1 MSKNNLSSHPTFS
14 TSCAEVENLAF
25 SHKAWIVSPRAGWV
39 ESVAVSGFRAT
50 NPQFPRPYY
59 DEFVFFFQYLELKQ
73 PMNKK
78 ADEGHCASFS
88 AVKRWGTSSHPPGSP
103 MKVVCSQSE
112 LNAALQLV
120 SRAVATRP
128 THPVLANVMLTAD
141 AGTDRL
147 SLTGFDLNLGIQ
159 TSLSASVETSGAI
172 TLPARLLGEIVS
184 RLASDSPV
192 TLACDENGEQVQLTS
207 LSGSYQMRGM
217 SADDFPELPMVE
229 SGMTLKLEASGLV
242 QALKGTL
249 FASSSDEAKQLLT
262 GVHLSFSD
270 RNLEAAATD
279 GHRLAVLQVDDALQV
294 AASGHEGDDSSFAV
308 TLPARSLREVER
320 LMSGWR
326 SEDPV
331 SLFCDRGQV
340 VFLAAD
346 QMVTSR
352 TLEGTYPNYRQL
364 IPDGFTRSLGMDRR
378 GLIAALER
386 IAVLADQHN
395 NVVKFSSQPDQGVVL
410 LSADAQD
417 VGSGSESLAAELSG
431 DAIQIAFNVRYLLDG
446 LKATTGERVI
456 LHCNAPT
463 TPAVLRPQEEKGGF
477 TYLVMPVQI
486 RS

>member
-1 MSKNNLSSHPTFS
+1 
-14 TSCAEVENLAF
+14 
-25 SHKAWIVSPRAGWV
+25 
-39 ESVAVSGFRAT
+39 
-50 NPQFPRPYY
+50 
-59 DEFVFFFQYLELKQ
+59 
-73 PMNKK
+73 
-78 ADEGHCASFS
+78 
-88 AVKRWGTSSHPPGSP
+88 

-128 THPVLANVMLTAD
+128 THPVLANVLLTAD

-147 SLTGFDLNLGIQ
+147 SLTGFDLSLGIQ
-159 TSLSASVETSGAI
+159 TSLAASVETSGAI

-184 RLASDSPV
+184 RLASDSPL
-192 TLACDENGEQVQLTS
+192 TLTTEESGEQVQLNS

-217 SADDFPELPMVE
+217 PADDYPDLPMVE
-229 SGMTLKLEASGLV
+229 SGLTLKLQASGLV

-249 FASSSDEAKQLLT
+249 FASSGDEAKQLLT
-262 GVHLSFSD
+262 GVHLSFTD
-270 RNLEAAATD
+270 TNLEAAATD
-279 GHRLAVLQVDDALQV
+279 GHRLAVLQVDDALQ
-294 AASGHEGDDSSFAV
+294 AAAEGTEGESAAFAV

-320 LMSGWR
+320 LVSGWR
-326 SEDPV
+326 SEDPI

-364 IPDGFTRSLGMDRR
+364 IPDGFSRTLTMDRR
-378 GLIAALER
+378 ALVGALER

-395 NVVKFSSQPDQGVVL
+395 NVVKFSSQPESGVVL
-410 LSADAQD
+410 ISADAQD

-431 DAIQIAFNVRYLLDG
+431 DAIQIAFNVRYMLDG
-446 LKATTGERVI
+446 LKAMAGDRVV

-463 TPAVLRPQEEKGGF
+463 TPAVLRPVEDGDGF

>member
-1 MSKNNLSSHPTFS
+1 
-14 TSCAEVENLAF
+14 
-25 SHKAWIVSPRAGWV
+25 
-39 ESVAVSGFRAT
+39 
-50 NPQFPRPYY
+50 
-59 DEFVFFFQYLELKQ
+59 
-73 PMNKK
+73 
-78 ADEGHCASFS
+78 
-88 AVKRWGTSSHPPGSP
+88 

-128 THPVLANVMLTAD
+128 THPVLANVLLTAD
-141 AGTDRL
+141 AGTGRL

-184 RLASDSPV
+184 RLASDSPL
-192 TLACDENGEQVQLTS
+192 TLSTEESGEQVQLTS

-217 SADDFPELPMVE
+217 PADDYPDLPMVE
-229 SGMTLKLEASGLV
+229 SGMTLQLQASGLV

-249 FASSSDEAKQLLT
+249 FASSGDEAKQLLT
-262 GVHLSFSD
+262 GVHLSFTD
-270 RNLEAAATD
+270 KNLEAAATD
-279 GHRLAVLQVDDALQV
+279 GHRLAVLQVEDALQ
-294 AASGHEGDDSSFAV
+294 AAADASQGDESVFAV

-320 LMSGWR
+320 LMAGWR
-326 SEDPV
+326 SEDPI

-364 IPDGFTRSLGMDRR
+364 IPDGFSRTLTMDRR
-378 GLIAALER
+378 ALVGALER

-395 NVVKFSSQPDQGVVL
+395 NVVKFSSQPESGVVL
-410 LSADAQD
+410 ISADAQD

-431 DAIQIAFNVRYLLDG
+431 DAIQIAFNVRYMLDG
-446 LKATTGERVI
+446 LKAMAGDRVV

-463 TPAVLRPQEEKGGF
+463 TPAVLRPAGERDGF

>member
-1 MSKNNLSSHPTFS
+1 
-14 TSCAEVENLAF
+14 
-25 SHKAWIVSPRAGWV
+25 
-39 ESVAVSGFRAT
+39 
-50 NPQFPRPYY
+50 
-59 DEFVFFFQYLELKQ
+59 
-73 PMNKK
+73 
-78 ADEGHCASFS
+78 
-88 AVKRWGTSSHPPGSP
+88 

-128 THPVLANVMLTAD
+128 THPVLANVLLTAD

-159 TSLSASVETSGAI
+159 TSLAASVETSGAI

-184 RLASDSPV
+184 RLASDSPL
-192 TLACDENGEQVQLTS
+192 TLTTEESGEQVQLNS

-217 SADDFPELPMVE
+217 PADDYPDLPMVE
-229 SGMTLKLEASGLV
+229 SGLTLKLEASGLV

-249 FASSSDEAKQLLT
+249 FASSGDEAKQLLT
-262 GVHLSFSD
+262 GVHLSFTD
-270 RNLEAAATD
+270 TNLEAAATD
-279 GHRLAVLQVDDALQV
+279 GHRLAVLQVNDALQ
-294 AASGHEGDDSSFAV
+294 AAAEGTEGESAAFAV

-320 LMSGWR
+320 LVAGWR
-326 SEDPV
+326 SEDPI

-364 IPDGFTRSLGMDRR
+364 IPDGFSRTLTMDRR
-378 GLIAALER
+378 ALVGALER

-395 NVVKFSSQPDQGVVL
+395 NVVKFSSQPESGVVL
-410 LSADAQD
+410 ISADAQD

-431 DAIQIAFNVRYLLDG
+431 DAIQIAFNVRYMLDG
-446 LKATTGERVI
+446 LKAMAGDRVV

-463 TPAVLRPQEEKGGF
+463 TPAVLRPVEDGDGF

>member
-1 MSKNNLSSHPTFS
+1 
-14 TSCAEVENLAF
+14 
-25 SHKAWIVSPRAGWV
+25 
-39 ESVAVSGFRAT
+39 
-50 NPQFPRPYY
+50 
-59 DEFVFFFQYLELKQ
+59 
-73 PMNKK
+73 
-78 ADEGHCASFS
+78 
-88 AVKRWGTSSHPPGSP
+88 

-128 THPVLANVMLTAD
+128 THPVLANVLLTAD

-147 SLTGFDLNLGIQ
+147 SLTGFDLSLGIQ
-159 TSLSASVETSGAI
+159 TSLAASVETSGAI

-184 RLASDSPV
+184 RLSSDSPL
-192 TLACDENGEQVQLTS
+192 TLTTEESGEQVQLNS

-217 SADDFPELPMVE
+217 PADDYPDLPMVE
-229 SGMTLKLEASGLV
+229 SGLTLKLQASGLV

-249 FASSSDEAKQLLT
+249 FASSGDEAKQLLT
-262 GVHLSFSD
+262 GVHLSFTD
-270 RNLEAAATD
+270 TNLEAAATD
-279 GHRLAVLQVDDALQV
+279 GHRLAVLQVDNALQ
-294 AASGHEGDDSSFAV
+294 AAAEGTEGESAAFAV

-320 LMSGWR
+320 LVAGWR
-326 SEDPV
+326 SEDPI

-364 IPDGFTRSLGMDRR
+364 IPDGFSRTLTMDRR
-378 GLIAALER
+378 ALVGALER

-395 NVVKFSSQPDQGVVL
+395 NVVKFSSQPESGVVL
-410 LSADAQD
+410 ISADAQD

-431 DAIQIAFNVRYLLDG
+431 DAIQIAFNVRYMLDG
-446 LKATTGERVI
+446 LKAMAGDRVA

-463 TPAVLRPQEEKGGF
+463 TPAVLRPVEDGDGF

>member
-1 MSKNNLSSHPTFS
+1 
-14 TSCAEVENLAF
+14 
-25 SHKAWIVSPRAGWV
+25 
-39 ESVAVSGFRAT
+39 
-50 NPQFPRPYY
+50 
-59 DEFVFFFQYLELKQ
+59 
-73 PMNKK
+73 
-78 ADEGHCASFS
+78 
-88 AVKRWGTSSHPPGSP
+88 

-128 THPVLANVMLTAD
+128 THPVLANVLLTAD
-141 AGTDRL
+141 AGTGRL

-159 TSLSASVETSGAI
+159 TSLAASVETSGAI

-184 RLASDSPV
+184 RLASDSPL
-192 TLACDENGEQVQLTS
+192 TLSTEESGEQVQLTS

-217 SADDFPELPMVE
+217 PADDYPDLPMVE
-229 SGMTLKLEASGLV
+229 SGMTLQLQASGLV

-249 FASSSDEAKQLLT
+249 FASSGDEAKQLLT
-262 GVHLSFSD
+262 GVHLSFTD
-270 RNLEAAATD
+270 KNLEAAATD
-279 GHRLAVLQVDDALQV
+279 GHRLAVLQVEDALQ
-294 AASGHEGDDSSFAV
+294 AAADASQGDESVFAV

-320 LMSGWR
+320 LMAGWR
-326 SEDPV
+326 SEDPI

-364 IPDGFTRSLGMDRR
+364 IPDGFSRTLTMDRR
-378 GLIAALER
+378 ALVGALER

-395 NVVKFSSQPDQGVVL
+395 NVVKFSSQPESGVVL
-410 LSADAQD
+410 ISADAQD

-431 DAIQIAFNVRYLLDG
+431 DAIQIAFNVRYMLDG
-446 LKATTGERVI
+446 LKAMAGDRVV

-463 TPAVLRPQEEKGGF
+463 TPAVLRPAGERDGF
-477 TYLVMPVQI
+477 TFLVMPVQI

>member
-1 MSKNNLSSHPTFS
+1 
-14 TSCAEVENLAF
+14 
-25 SHKAWIVSPRAGWV
+25 
-39 ESVAVSGFRAT
+39 
-50 NPQFPRPYY
+50 
-59 DEFVFFFQYLELKQ
+59 
-73 PMNKK
+73 
-78 ADEGHCASFS
+78 
-88 AVKRWGTSSHPPGSP
+88 

-128 THPVLANVMLTAD
+128 THPVLANVLLTAD
-141 AGTDRL
+141 AGTNRL

-159 TSLSASVETSGAI
+159 TSLTASVETSGAI

-184 RLASDSPV
+184 RLASDSPI
-192 TLACDENGEQVQLTS
+192 TLATEESGEQVQLTS
-207 LSGSYQMRGM
+207 LSGSYQMRGLP
-217 SADDFPELPMVE
+217 ADDYPELPMVE
-229 SGMTLKLEASGLV
+229 SGMTLKLQPAGLV

-262 GVHLSFSD
+262 GVHLRFND
-270 RNLEAAATD
+270 KALEAAATD
-279 GHRLAVLQVDDALQV
+279 GHRLAVLQVDDALQDSANSSDD
-294 AASGHEGDDSSFAV
+294 AAEGFAV

-320 LMSGWR
+320 LMAGWR
-326 SEDPV
+326 SDDPV

-352 TLEGTYPNYRQL
+352 TLEGTYPNYGQL
-364 IPDGFTRSLGMDRR
+364 IPDGFNRTLALDRR

-395 NVVKFSSQPDQGVVL
+395 NVVKFSSQPDEGVVQI
-410 LSADAQD
+410 SADAQD
-417 VGSGSESLAAELSG
+417 VGSGSESLPASLTG
-431 DAIQIAFNVRYLLDG
+431 DAIQIAFNVRYVLDG
-446 LKATTGERVI
+446 LKAMGSDRVV

-463 TPAVLRPQEEKGGF
+463 TPAVLKPEGDEEAF

>member
-1 MSKNNLSSHPTFS
+1 
-14 TSCAEVENLAF
+14 
-25 SHKAWIVSPRAGWV
+25 
-39 ESVAVSGFRAT
+39 
-50 NPQFPRPYY
+50 
-59 DEFVFFFQYLELKQ
+59 
-73 PMNKK
+73 
-78 ADEGHCASFS
+78 
-88 AVKRWGTSSHPPGSP
+88 

-128 THPVLANVMLTAD
+128 THPVLANVLLTAD
-141 AGTDRL
+141 AGTGRL

-159 TSLSASVETSGAI
+159 TSLAASVETSGAI

-184 RLASDSPV
+184 RLASDSPL
-192 TLACDENGEQVQLTS
+192 TLSTEESGEQVQLTS

-217 SADDFPELPMVE
+217 PADDYPDLPMVE
-229 SGMTLKLEASGLV
+229 SGMTLQLQASGLV

-249 FASSSDEAKQLLT
+249 FASSGDEAKQLLT
-262 GVHLSFSD
+262 GVHLSFTD
-270 RNLEAAATD
+270 KNLEAAATD
-279 GHRLAVLQVDDALQV
+279 GHRLAVLQVKDALQ
-294 AASGHEGDDSSFAV
+294 AAADASQGDESVFAV

-320 LMSGWR
+320 LMAGWR
-326 SEDPV
+326 SEDPI

-364 IPDGFTRSLGMDRR
+364 IPDGFSRTLTMDRR
-378 GLIAALER
+378 ALVGALER

-395 NVVKFSSQPDQGVVL
+395 NVVKFSSQPESGVVL
-410 LSADAQD
+410 ISADAQD

-431 DAIQIAFNVRYLLDG
+431 DAIQIAFNVRYMLDG
-446 LKATTGERVI
+446 LKAMAGDRVV

-463 TPAVLRPQEEKGGF
+463 TPAVLRPAGERDGF